1 MGEVQKLKGKE
12 KFAYGIGA
20 VGKDMVYMLS
30 ASYVLYYYQDI
41 MGVSAVAM
49 GVILFIARIFDAF
62 NDPIMGIIVAKT
74 KTRWGKFRPWLFIGT
89 LTNAIVLYL
98 MFAAPPSLSGRG
110 LVAYAAITYIL
121 WGVTYTMMDIPY
133 WSMIPAFTESGKER
147 ENLSAMARSCAG
159 VGSAIITIITVLSV
173 STLGKLAGGESAS
186 EIERLG
192 YRYFALI
199 IAVLFFIFITI
210 TCLSIKEKSS
220 VNMETATVKEMF
232 RALFRN
238 DQALT
243 MVVAIVMINT
253 ALYITS
259 NLVIY
264 FFKYD
269 FSPEAW
275 QSNYTLFNTFGGA
288 FQILAMMILFPLF
301 RKFMNTI
308 NLFYV
313 SFSMAFAGYLILLV
327 IAFSGSTGVYLLL
340 VPAFLIMS
348 ALVC

>member
-1 MGEVQKLKGKE
+1 M
-12 KFAYGIGA
+12 
-20 VGKDMVYMLS
+20 S
-30 ASYVLYYYQDI
+30 VLWQW
-41 MGVSAVAM
+41 

-98 MFAAPPSLSGRG
+98 MFATPPSLSGRG
-110 LVAYAAITYIL
+110 LVAYAAVTYIL

-159 VGSAIITIITVLSV
+159 VGSAIVTIITVLSV
-173 STLGKLAGGESAS
+173 STLGRLAGGEGAS

-220 VNMETATVKEMF
+220 VNMETATVK
-232 RALFRN
+232 RN
-238 DQALT
+238 VPGTVSQWSGNDHGCGNCYDQYR
-243 MVVAIVMINT
+243 IIY
-253 ALYITS
+253 YIES
-259 NLVIY
+259 GHL
-264 FFKYD
+264 
-269 FSPEAW
+269 
-275 QSNYTLFNTFGGA
+275 L
-288 FQILAMMILFPLF
+288 FQI
-301 RKFMNTI
+301 
-308 NLFYV
+308 
-313 SFSMAFAGYLILLV
+313 
-327 IAFSGSTGVYLLL
+327 
-340 VPAFLIMS
+340 
-348 ALVC
+348 

>member
-1 MGEVQKLKGKE
+1 
-12 KFAYGIGA
+12 
-20 VGKDMVYMLS
+20 
-30 ASYVLYYYQDI
+30 
-41 MGVSAVAM
+41 
-49 GVILFIARIFDAF
+49 
-62 NDPIMGIIVAKT
+62 MGIIVAKT

-199 IAVLFFIFITI
+199 IAVLFSF
-210 TCLSIKEKSS
+210 LSRLPVFLLKK
-220 VNMETATVKEMF
+220 
-232 RALFRN
+232 
-238 DQALT
+238 
-243 MVVAIVMINT
+243 
-253 ALYITS
+253 
-259 NLVIY
+259 NL
-264 FFKYD
+264 
-269 FSPEAW
+269 
-275 QSNYTLFNTFGGA
+275 
-288 FQILAMMILFPLF
+288 
-301 RKFMNTI
+301 R
-308 NLFYV
+308 
-313 SFSMAFAGYLILLV
+313 
-327 IAFSGSTGVYLLL
+327 
-340 VPAFLIMS
+340 
-348 ALVC
+348 